1 LHLISQLPGIYLKTP
16 TFPAKYI
23 LMHRRPFLKSTAL
36 AGFSILTG
44 GWRTTGRNDLVFG
57 QNERQYTLDRAWAKA
72 TPASLPVKDCHEMV
86 QTANGDILL
95 LTNETRNN
103 LIAFDKS
110 GKVHR
115 AAGNAFPGG
124 HGLSL
129 AGEGSDQVLFVTDT
143 ELNQVFKTDLQ
154 GRSIQAWTAP
164 MDAGL
169 YTDPKQFVPTE
180 TAALPNGEFY
190 VADGY
195 GQQFVLHY
203 GADGHLKNSFG
214 GRGEGDAHLDNA
226 HGICVDNRGGETPT
240 LLVTDRTRCC
250 FKRFSLQGEYLEKIE
265 LPGACVCR
273 PVIKGDYL
281 YAAVLRSPH
290 MGTEGTGF
298 VIILNKA
305 NKVVSVVGGAEA
317 AYGSDGKLLPFY
329 QTIKL
334 FQHPHDVLVDDEEN
348 LYVCQWNSGQVYP
361 YKFSLK

>member
-1 LHLISQLPGIYLKTP
+1 MQ
-16 TFPAKYI
+16 
-23 LMHRRPFLKSTAL
+23 RRPFLKSSAML
-36 AGFSILTG
+36 GFGILSG
-44 GWRTTGRNDLVFG
+44 AWRNSGATELVFG
-57 QNERQYTLDRAWAKA
+57 QNERRYTFDRDWVKA

-86 QTANGDILL
+86 QTTKGHILL

-103 LIAFDKS
+103 LISFDKS
-110 GKVHR
+110 GKVLS
-115 AAGNAFPGG
+115 ASGNAFPGG
-124 HGLSL
+124 HGLSM

-143 ELNQVFKTDLQ
+143 ELNQVFKTDPN
-154 GRSIQAWTAP
+154 GKVIQSWKAP

-180 TAALPNGEFY
+180 TTVLPNGEFY

-195 GQQFVLHY
+195 GQQYVLHY
-203 GADGHLKNSFG
+203 GADGQLKNSFG

-226 HGICVDNRGGETPT
+226 HGICVDNRGTTPT

-250 FKRFSLQGEYLEKIE
+250 FKRFSLKGEYLEKIE

-273 PVIKGDYL
+273 PVIKGGYL

-290 MGTEGTGF
+290 MGTESTGF
-298 VIILNKA
+298 VIILNKE

-317 AYGSDGKLLPFY
+317 AYSKDGKLLPFY
-329 QTIKL
+329 QTVKL

>member
-1 LHLISQLPGIYLKTP
+1 MQ
-16 TFPAKYI
+16 
-23 LMHRRPFLKSTAL
+23 RRPFLKSTAL

-44 GWRTTGRNDLVFG
+44 SWRPTGQDGQRFG
-57 QNERQYTLDRAWAKA
+57 QNERQYTFDRDWAKA
-72 TPASLPVKDCHEMV
+72 TPANLPVKDCHEMV
-86 QTANGDILL
+86 QTAEGQILL

-110 GKVHR
+110 GKVLS
-115 AAGNAFPGG
+115 AVGNAFPGG

-143 ELNQVFKTDLQ
+143 ELNQVFKTDRN
-154 GRSIQAWTAP
+154 GRIIHSWQAP

-169 YTDPKQFVPTE
+169 YADPKKFVPTE
-180 TAALPNGEFY
+180 TAVLPNGEFY

-203 GADGHLKNSFG
+203 GADGILKHSFG

-226 HGICVDNRGGETPT
+226 HGICVDNRGGSPT

-250 FKRFSLQGEYLEKIE
+250 FKRFTLKGEYLGKIE

-290 MGTEGTGF
+290 MGTENTGF
-298 VIILNKA
+298 VIILNKED
-305 NKVVSVVGGAEA
+305 KVVSVVGGAEA
-317 AYGSDGKLLPFY
+317 SYGTDGKLLPFY
-329 QTIKL
+329 QTVKL

-361 YKFSLK
+361 YKFTLMK